1 MFHLPAEILQKIY
14 EYDSYKED
22 HWSHIISDIKIS
34 FLHSIEDEIFTIITT
49 NYSSCRGIRNWYL
62 IKPKLEIC
70 FGQNLDEF
78 DKEINELILKTWMK
92 DW

>member
-1 MFHLPAEILQKIY
+1 MFHLPEEILRKIY

-22 HWSHIISDIKIS
+22 NWAHIVSDIKIS
-34 FLHSIEDEIFTIITT
+34 FLHSIEDEIFTIM
-49 NYSSCRGIRNWYL
+49 SSYHLYPREWNL
-62 IKPKLEIC
+62 IKPKLEIH

-78 DKEINELILKTWMK
+78 ATEINDLILKTWKK

>member
-1 MFHLPAEILQKIY
+1 MFHLPEEILRKIY

-22 HWSHIISDIKIS
+22 NWTHIVSDIKIL
-34 FLHSIEDEIFTIITT
+34 FLHSLEEEVFKIMSQAEANHRKRE
-49 NYSSCRGIRNWYL
+49 WYL

-78 DKEINELILKTWMK
+78 DKEINELILKTWKK

>member
-1 MFHLPAEILQKIY
+1 MFHLPEEILRKIY

-22 HWSHIISDIKIS
+22 NWAHIVSDIKIS
-34 FLHSIEDEIFTIITT
+34 FLHSIEDEIFTIM
-49 NYSSCRGIRNWYL
+49 SSRVNHLTREWNL

-78 DKEINELILKTWMK
+78 DEEINELILKTWKK